1 MPLTLILVITCL
13 ILLIFF
19 LVWIQP
25 EWLISSLQQSSPE
38 VLYAVKTDEPVMALT
53 IDDGPDANSSP
64 LILDILKQYNAKATF
79 FLISEHIPGNEG
91 VINRMVSEG
100 HEIGNHMTTDEPSIR
115 LSMSDFEQSML
126 EADDLLSQYSEIQWI
141 RPGSGWYNE
150 DMLSVI
156 KDHGYQCALGSIYPY
171 DPQIGSAWLSSK
183 YVLWK
188 AAPGEIIVLHDYQN
202 RGMRTVKALENIL
215 PKLEQRGYRI
225 VTLSEISTLG
235 NGYSP

>member
-1 MPLTLILVITCL
+1 MPLTLILVITGL
-13 ILLIFF
+13 ILVIFS

-25 EWLISSLQQSSPE
+25 VWLISSLQESSPE
-38 VLYAVKTDEPVMALT
+38 VLYAVKTNEPVIALT
-53 IDDGPDANSSP
+53 IDDGPDAFSSP
-64 LILDILKQYNAKATF
+64 LILDILKKYNAKATF
-79 FLISEHIPGNEG
+79 FLISEHIPGNED

-100 HEIGNHMTTDEPSIR
+100 HELGNHMTTDEPSIR
-115 LSMSDFEQSML
+115 LSISDFEQRML

-171 DPQIGSAWLSSK
+171 DPQLGSAWLSSK

-202 RGMRTVKALENIL
+202 RGMRTVRALENIL